1 MDEQAD
7 AGGGKVASEVMP
19 EIEAKLVGL
28 PAIARALLDVAT
40 LSAFLVDIVCL
51 AKAHW
56 IQVLP
61 FASIDTSCDRRC
73 MQAGAQVC
81 QVSASF
87 RKIAQ
92 VYRNLRK
99 FAKVSKTLQK
109 LVNPWEH
116 LRDKRKLAK
125 FSEILQTLHKCAT
138 ACNSLQQLAESCKN
152 LKLEVS

>member
-1 MDEQAD
+1 
-7 AGGGKVASEVMP
+7 MP
-19 EIEAKLVGL
+19 EVEAKLVGL
-28 PAIARALLDVAT
+28 PGIARALLNVAT
-40 LSAFLVDIVCL
+40 LSAFLFDIVCL

-61 FASIDTSCDRRC
+61 FASIDTSFDRRC

-87 RKIAQ
+87 RKIAH
-92 VYRNLRK
+92 VSRNLRK

-116 LRDKRKLAK
+116 L
-125 FSEILQTLHKCAT
+125 Q
-138 ACNSLQQLAESCKN
+138 N
-152 LKLEVS
+152 